1 MAKVL
6 ELAHLVQQH
15 CVAQVQV
22 GRSGVEAGLD
32 PQRAAFLQA
41 RAQILELE
49 DLVGTAAD
57 QGKGFFNRGH
67 VTTPG
72 NADSVWVL
80 KQS

>member
-1 MAKVL
+1 MAEVL
-6 ELAHLVQQH
+6 ELTHLVQQH
-15 CVAQVQV
+15 RVAQVQV
-22 GRSGVEAGLD
+22 RRGGVEAGLD
-32 PQRAAFLQA
+32 AQRAAFLQA

-72 NADSVWVL
+72 NAVSYVGC
-80 KQS
+80 

>member
-1 MAKVL
+1 VAEVL

-15 CVAQVQV
+15 RMAQVQV
-22 GRSGVEAGLD
+22 GRGGVEAGLD

-41 RAQILELE
+41 RTQILELE

-72 NADSVWVL
+72 NADSCVGC
-80 KQS
+80 